1 MIEPNDKISL
11 VTSSTEI
18 MTSQPFETFQNT
30 FTLRGPRVAIF
41 ADIIKIM
48 AMFIKKSLKTRKK
61 IKEYVDLDFDV
72 KNNFYQIFTTC

>member
-1 MIEPNDKISL
+1 
-11 VTSSTEI
+11 

-30 FTLRGPRVAIF
+30 FTLRRPRVAIF